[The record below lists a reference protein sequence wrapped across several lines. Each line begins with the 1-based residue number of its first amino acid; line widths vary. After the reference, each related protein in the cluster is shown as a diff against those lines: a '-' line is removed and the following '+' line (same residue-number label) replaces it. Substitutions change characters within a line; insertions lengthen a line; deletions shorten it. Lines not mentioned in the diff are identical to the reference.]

1 MHTSFFPNVSQ
12 VRLGKMT
19 RPLHLPLALPDLV
32 NRTKE
37 VAYITAQL
45 TSKTRLLTIVGP
57 GGVGKTH
64 LAIRA
69 GWEMPTERVV
79 FVDLSSS
86 EAAQFNQV
94 LCQAF
99 GLPVSDQDVMGQLSY
114 ALSQQPTLLILDN
127 FETVLAAAATVSH
140 LLATCASLVV
150 LVTSRS
156 PLGLRA
162 ETCLRLEP
170 LSASP
175 QNAPALEFFMACAK
189 IMNPPY
195 ALEEHVDDMY
205 KLCERL
211 DGLPLALE
219 LAAACTPF
227 MTPKSLLEHLG
238 KHASLPHLAMPD
250 RPERQQSLVALVSS
264 SLSLLP
270 ETEQAFFRRLGVMT
284 GSFSIEAA
292 EAVTDAKALGLDAL
306 SILVKLRN
314 HNLLSSELTSPPRF
328 KMLETIR
335 AVALELLSNPDES
348 DAGAARTRHLHY
360 YQTFAASH
368 NEHLRG
374 AAQLETLELLAREQ
388 GNVGA
393 ALRWSS
399 QQDELREVGAHLA
412 VSMYR
417 FWHLK
422 GRIPEGHAWLE
433 TFRGTYAAPLQTEWL
448 YTFGTAKTALAQ
460 QHEAIPLAKEALHLA
475 RTLHLKVV
483 TARILNLLGNIYRD
497 LDHFEKA
504 LEFFQEA
511 MTLAEA
517 CAETYLAA
525 SILNNTGLI
534 HKHFGRY
541 QEAEACYLK
550 ALHVARG
557 SGDISLQALF
567 INNIATL
574 KKADERIPLLEESLA
589 LLQHIGDTKR
599 MSFGFVN
606 LADAHYWLGNY
617 DLSVTFSE
625 QGLACAKQAG
635 DRYQVG
641 INLNNLG
648 NVARQRGN
656 LASAEACFAE
666 ALDLFKAI
674 GSRSREAEILCD
686 WAKCYKN
693 DPPKAAQQLL
703 QALAIALET
712 KTSSVMISCLDGL
725 AELEARE
732 GQHEQALVLWSAA
745 QQLVPTTTLTEWL
758 CEALLEETKKTLKPK
773 VAQQLWQQ
781 GQTLSLEQ
789 LYQDLCKRWNVS
801 SKKPLGDVLSLRQ
814 QDILKLVA
822 KGHSSKKLAKVFGLS
837 EATIKYHLKE
847 IFNKLGV
854 NSRAEAVAQAGQR
867 GWL

>member
-1 MHTSFFPNVSQ
+1 MAHI
-12 VRLGKMT
+12 
-19 RPLHLPLALPDLV
+19 LHLPLAVPDLV
-32 NRTKE
+32 SRDKE
-37 VAYITAQL
+37 VAYITGQL
-45 TSKTRLLTIVGP
+45 QGETRLLTITGP

-64 LAIRA
+64 LAIRTA
-69 GWEMPTERVV
+69 WEMQPAFERIV
-79 FVDLSSS
+79 FVDVSSS
-86 EAAQFNQV
+86 ETGQFTQQV
-94 LCQAF
+94 LQVL
-99 GLPVSDQDVMGQLSY
+99 GLKSSDEDTLGQL
-114 ALSQQPTLLILDN
+114 AFVLSQQTTLLVIDN
-127 FETVLAAAATVSH
+127 FETILGAAATVGQ
-140 LLATCASLVV
+140 LLAKCPSLVI

-156 PLGLRA
+156 PLGLRP
-162 ETCLRLEP
+162 ETCTQLPP
-170 LSASP
+170 LSALP
-175 QNAPALEFFMACAK
+175 QHAPALQFFMAAAK
-189 IMNPPY
+189 TMNPPY
-195 ALEEHVDDMY
+195 DLAEHVEDSY

-227 MTPKSLLEHLG
+227 MTPKALLEHLER
-238 KHASLPHLAMPD
+238 HPSLPQLELPD
-250 RPERQQSLVALVSS
+250 RPERQKNLIAVVCS
-264 SLSLLP
+264 SLTLLSDN
-270 ETEQAFFRRLGVMT
+270 EQTFFRRLGVMV

-292 EAVTDAKALGLDAL
+292 EAVTDAKALGLNAL
-306 SILVKLRN
+306 STLVKLRN
-314 HNLLSSELTSPPRF
+314 HSLLTSELTAPPRF

-335 AVALELLSNPDES
+335 TVALELLSNPDEG
-348 DAGAARTRHLHY
+348 DAVAARTRHLHY
-360 YQTFAASH
+360 YQTFVASH

-388 GNVGA
+388 GNLGA

-399 QQDELREVGAHLA
+399 QQDDLREAGAHLV

-433 TFRGTYAAPLQTEWL
+433 TFRGTYTAPLQTEWL
-448 YTFGTAKTALAQ
+448 YAFSAAKSALAQ
-460 QHEAIPLAKEALHLA
+460 QQEALPLAKEALHLA

-517 CAETYLAA
+517 CAETSLAA
-525 SILNNTGLI
+525 SVLNNTGLI

-550 ALHVARG
+550 ALHVARD

-617 DLSVTFSE
+617 DLSVKFSE

-641 INLNNLG
+641 VNLNNLG
-648 NVARQRGN
+648 NGARQQGDVAR
-656 LASAEACFAE
+656 AEAYFAE

-674 GSRSREAEILCD
+674 GSRSRKAEILCD
-686 WAKCYKN
+686 WARCYKG
-693 DPPKAAQQLL
+693 DPPKAAQQFL
-703 QALAIALET
+703 QALEIALET
-712 KTSSVMISCLDGL
+712 KTLSVIISCLDGL

-758 CEALLEETKKTLKPK
+758 SETLLEETKKTLEPE
-773 VAQQLWQQ
+773 AARQSWQQ
-781 GQTLSLEQ
+781 GQTLNPVQ

-801 SKKPLGDVLSLRQ
+801 TKKPLSDVLSLRQ